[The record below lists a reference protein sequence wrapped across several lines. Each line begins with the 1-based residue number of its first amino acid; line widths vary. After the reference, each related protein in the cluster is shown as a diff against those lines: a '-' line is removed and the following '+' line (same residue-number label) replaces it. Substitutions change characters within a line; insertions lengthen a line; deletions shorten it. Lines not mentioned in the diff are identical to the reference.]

1 MPATSNPAAQLL
13 ALRIPANGGTPNNDR
28 HPAIVARSALT
39 PAPDDPARSIRR
51 LFEANGWGG
60 TWTWQVFRYHHFHP
74 DAFEVLGVATG
85 SAVLVIGGEAG
96 RRLEVEAGDVLLLPP
111 GWGHC
116 MLSCSADFAICGAYP
131 PGQEDYTVSRS
142 TEGYDDV
149 ALARISAVPL
159 PRTDPVFGGRGPL
172 LDGLARPD

>member
-1 MPATSNPAAQLL
+1 MTSIATPDPAAQLL
-13 ALRIPANGGTPNNDR
+13 ALRIPANSGTPNNGR
-28 HPAIVARSALT
+28 HPAVVARAALRPST
-39 PAPDDPARSIRR
+39 DDPDGSIRR

-116 MLSCSADFAICGAYP
+116 MLSCSHDFAVCGGYP
-131 PGQEDYTVSRS
+131 PGQEDYSVRRAS
-142 TEGYDDV
+142 EGYDEDV
-149 ALARISAVPL
+149 VAEIAAVRVPE
-159 PRTDPVFGGRGPL
+159 TDPVFGGQGRL
-172 LDGLARPD
+172 LAEMG